1 MEKHVASEPV
11 QELIK
16 GIEAGLVKES
26 KVIFTENHS
35 AIGFSSRL

>member
-1 MEKHVASEPV
+1 MEKHIASKPV

-26 KVIFTENHS
+26 KVVFTEKLPEV
-35 AIGFSSRL
+35 GFSSRL